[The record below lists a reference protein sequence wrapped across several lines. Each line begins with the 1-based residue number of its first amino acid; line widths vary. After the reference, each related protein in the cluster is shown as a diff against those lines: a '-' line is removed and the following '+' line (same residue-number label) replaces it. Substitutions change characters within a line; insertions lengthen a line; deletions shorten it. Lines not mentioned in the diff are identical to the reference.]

1 MSFSKEDLM
10 SKKEPELNKLAAE
23 YGVDLRTD
31 SASKAQ
37 VVEALLEA
45 QAELEAPAEVVI
57 EEAPAAT
64 EEVVAAPAEKAEQ
77 RFRIIVH
84 NQEGVD
90 AGKFVKVQVNGTMFA
105 IPREREVVVP
115 ASVIEVLNN
124 AVLVRTEYEDG
135 KQVEVPARRF
145 PYTVL
150 GKA

>member
-37 VVEALLEA
+37 VVEALLVA

-57 EEAPAAT
+57 EEASVAA
-64 EEVVAAPAEKAEQ
+64 EEVVAPAEKAEQ